1 MSNLIVG
8 LVIVVGML
16 GGFYVGARYGQGHP
30 APAASPAAATASG
43 AGGGAGGAGA
53 AGGGFGSPA
62 ATGQIVAV
70 SGNQITVHDRLSN
83 TDVKVNIAA
92 ARISKTTQGTPADLT
107 QNENVTV
114 VGLAGTDGVVTAQTI
129 AIGAGAAAGGRQG
142 RPQPT
147 PSG

>member
-43 AGGGAGGAGA
+43 AGGGGAGA

-83 TDVKVNIAA
+83 TDVKVNVAA
-92 ARISKTTQGTPADLT
+92 ARISKTTQGTAADLT

-129 AIGAGAAAGGRQG
+129 AIGAGAAGGGRQG
-142 RPQPT
+142 RPQPS